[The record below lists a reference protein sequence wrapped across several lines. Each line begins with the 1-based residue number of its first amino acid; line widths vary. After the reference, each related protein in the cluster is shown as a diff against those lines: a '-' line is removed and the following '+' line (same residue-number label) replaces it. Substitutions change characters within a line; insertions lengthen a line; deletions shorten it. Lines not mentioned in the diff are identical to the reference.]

1 MDQMCTCE
9 SKHARK
15 TPPKAREDLPNAREL
30 KRKDGPCAWTRSP
43 KPFLTLQSSTSK
55 RKRMEVLFRRL
66 CMIGRDKGR
75 FRTCSSVASTWV
87 AVTTRSACI
96 RKASSFRCSPKPV
109 PSLLLCEFHSVQVAS
124 GAVFLVR
131 TRHSLERVTSSESS
145 PHVGGIPRKYFFL
158 LLLWFRRIQNRIV
171 RAYDIARRL
180 GWQASEGCLT
190 CLRDVSFGLF
200 DSLRLLRTIGFVSS
214 KRG

>member
-1 MDQMCTCE
+1 MCTCE

-15 TPPKAREDLPNAREL
+15 IPPKAREDLPNAHEL
-30 KRKDGPCAWTRSP
+30 ERKDGSCVWTRLP
-43 KPFLTLQSSTSK
+43 KPFLTLQPFISK
-55 RKRMEVLFRRL
+55 RKRMEVLYRRL

-109 PSLLLCEFHSVQVAS
+109 PSLLLCECHSVQVANDVIFPV
-124 GAVFLVR
+124 G
-131 TRHSLERVTSSESS
+131 TRHSLVRVTSFESS
-145 PHVGGIPRKYFFL
+145 LHVGGIPRKYFFL
-158 LLLWFRRIQNRIV
+158 LLFWFRRIQNRIV
-171 RAYDIARRL
+171 RAYDVLGRL
-180 GWQASEGCLT
+180 GWRASNGCLT
-190 CLRDVSFGLF
+190 CLRVVSFGLS

-214 KRG
+214 KRD